1 MAGEKPTV
9 YILRGDDREQIESR
23 LHDFSARLGEPD
35 MAEMNTSHLE
45 GKSTSLNDLRSAAL
59 AMPFLTERRLVIVE
73 NALQPFT
80 GRGKG
85 KDRDAFTMLLESLPQ
100 TTALVLVIPD
110 SKKYRKGSFKWETL
124 KDSHWLI
131 QWADQHS
138 KEVMILDCAL
148 PTDAEMTR
156 WVRAK
161 AAELG
166 GSLTPAAVSLLVEY
180 VGNNTQRAVQEI
192 TKLLTYVNYD
202 RPADDDDVRWLTAQE
217 QQASIFDMV
226 DAIGDRDGQEAVKTL
241 HILLEDSDPLPLFGM
256 IVRQF
261 RLLLQAREILDSGG
275 SQADIAQKLKQHP
288 YVAQKISGQA
298 RHFSISTLESVYH
311 QLLQMDIEGKSGGM
325 DVGLALDVLIA
336 ELAG

>member
-1 MAGEKPTV
+1 MSAEKPTV

-73 NALQPFT
+73 DAVQPFA
-80 GRGKG
+80 GRGKE
-85 KDRDAFTMLLESLPQ
+85 KDREAFLTLLESLPP

-110 SKKYRKGSFKWETL
+110 SRKYRKGAFEWETL
-124 KDSHWLI
+124 REKHWLI
-131 QWADQHS
+131 SWVSEHTEQ
-138 KEVMILDCAL
+138 VMILDCAL
-148 PTDAEMTR
+148 PTDSEMNQ
-156 WVRAK
+156 WMRAK

-166 GSLTPAAVSLLVEY
+166 GSLTPAAVSTLVEY
-180 VGNNTQRAVQEI
+180 VGNNTQRAAQEI
-192 TKLLTYVNYD
+192 TKLLTYVNYA
-202 RPADDDDVRWLTAQE
+202 RPADDDDVRRLTAQD

-226 DAIGDRDGQEAVKTL
+226 DAIGNRDGKLAVETL

-261 RLLLQAREILDSGG
+261 RLMLQAREILDSGG
-275 SQADIAQKLKQHP
+275 SQADIAKLLRQHS
-288 YVAQKISGQA
+288 YVAQKVAGQA
-298 RHFSISTLESVYH
+298 RQFSLPDLESIYH
-311 QLLQMDIEGKSGGM
+311 QLLQIDVDGKSGGM

-336 ELAG
+336 QLAG

>member
-1 MAGEKPTV
+1 MAAEKPTV

-45 GKSTSLNDLRSAAL
+45 GKSTSLNELRSAAL
-59 AMPFLTERRLVIVE
+59 AIPFLTERRLVIVE
-73 NALQPFT
+73 DALQPFA
-80 GRGKG
+80 GRGKE
-85 KDRDAFTMLLESLPQ
+85 KDREAFTTLLESLPQ

-110 SKKYRKGSFKWETL
+110 SRKYRRGAFEWETL
-124 KDSHWLI
+124 KEKHWLSK
-131 QWADQHS
+131 WAGQHA
-138 KEVMILDCAL
+138 EQVMTLDCAL
-148 PTDAEMTR
+148 PTDAEMAQ

-166 GSLTPAAVSLLVEY
+166 GSLTPAAVSTLVEY
-180 VGNNTQRAVQEI
+180 VGNNTQRAAQEI
-192 TKLLTYVNYD
+192 TKLLTYVNFE
-202 RPADDDDVRWLTAQE
+202 RPADDDDVRRLTAQE

-226 DAIGDRDGQEAVKTL
+226 DSIGNRDGRQAVKTL

-261 RLLLQAREILDSGG
+261 RLMLQAREILDAGG
-275 SQADIAQKLKQHP
+275 SQADISRQLKQHS

-298 RHFSISTLESVYH
+298 RQFSLPALEAIYH
-311 QLLQMDIEGKSGGM
+311 QLLQIDVDGKSGGM

-336 ELAG
+336 KLAG

>member
-1 MAGEKPTV
+1 MSAEKPTV

-73 NALQPFT
+73 DAVQPFA
-80 GRGKG
+80 GRGKE
-85 KDRDAFTMLLESLPQ
+85 KDREAFLALLESLPP

-110 SKKYRKGSFKWETL
+110 SRKYRKGAFDWETL
-124 KDSHWLI
+124 TKKHWLMSWVNEHTE
-131 QWADQHS
+131 Q
-138 KEVMILDCAL
+138 VMILDCAL
-148 PTDAEMTR
+148 PTDSEMNQWMR
-156 WVRAK
+156 VK

-166 GSLTPAAVSLLVEY
+166 GSLTPAAVSTLVEY
-180 VGNNTQRAVQEI
+180 VGNNTQRAAQEI
-192 TKLLTYVNYD
+192 TKLLTYVNYA
-202 RPADDDDVRWLTAQE
+202 RPADDDDVRRLTAQD

-226 DAIGDRDGQEAVKTL
+226 DAIGNRDGKLAVETL

-261 RLLLQAREILDSGG
+261 RLMLQAREILDSGG
-275 SQADIAQKLKQHP
+275 SQADIAKLLRQHS
-288 YVAQKISGQA
+288 YVAQKVAGQA
-298 RHFSISTLESVYH
+298 RQFSLPDLESIYH
-311 QLLQMDIEGKSGGM
+311 QLLKIDVDGKSGGM

-336 ELAG
+336 QLAG

>member
-1 MAGEKPTV
+1 MASDKPTV

-23 LHDFSARLGEPD
+23 LNDFSARLGEPD

-59 AMPFLTERRLVIVE
+59 AMPFLTERRLVIME
-73 NALQPFT
+73 DAIQPFS
-80 GRGKG
+80 GRGKE
-85 KDRDAFTMLLESLPQ
+85 KDREAFLALLESLPP

-110 SKKYRKGSFKWETL
+110 SKKYSKGSFKWETL
-124 KDSHWLI
+124 KENHWLI
-131 QWADQHS
+131 KWAGQHTDQ
-138 KEVMILDCAL
+138 VMILDCAL
-148 PTDAEMTR
+148 PTDAEMNR

-161 AAELG
+161 ASELG
-166 GSLTPAAVSLLVEY
+166 GSLTPAAVLRLVEY

-192 TKLLTYVNYD
+192 TKLLTYVNYA
-202 RPADDDDVRWLTAQE
+202 RPVDDDDVIRLTAQE

-275 SQADIAQKLKQHP
+275 SQTEIAQQLKQHP
-288 YVAQKISGQA
+288 YVAQKIAGQA
-298 RHFSISTLESVYH
+298 RHFSLPDLEAIYH
-311 QLLQMDIEGKSGGM
+311 QLLKIDVAGKSGGM
-325 DVGLALDVLIA
+325 DVGLALDILIA
-336 ELAG
+336 RLAG

>member
-1 MAGEKPTV
+1 MAAEKPTV

-59 AMPFLTERRLVIVE
+59 AMPFLTERRLVIME
-73 NALQPFT
+73 EALHPFA
-80 GRGKG
+80 GRGKE
-85 KDRDAFTMLLESLPQ
+85 KDREAFTTLLESLPQ

-110 SKKYRKGSFKWETL
+110 SRKYRKGTFEWETL
-124 KDSHWLI
+124 KNNHWLI
-131 QWADQHS
+131 KWTNQHA
-138 KEVMILDCAL
+138 EQVMILDCAL
-148 PTDAEMTR
+148 PTDAEMTQ

-166 GSLTPAAVSLLVEY
+166 GSLTPAAVSILVEY

-202 RPADDDDVRWLTAQE
+202 RPVDDDDVHRLTAQE

-275 SQADIAQKLKQHP
+275 SQADIAQQLKQHP

-298 RHFSISTLESVYH
+298 RHFSLPALESVYH
-311 QLLQMDIEGKSGGM
+311 RLLQIDVKGKSGGM

>member
-1 MAGEKPTV
+1 MATEKPTV

-59 AMPFLTERRLVIVE
+59 AIPFLTDRRLVIVE
-73 NALQPFT
+73 DALQPFA
-80 GRGKG
+80 GRGKE
-85 KDRDAFTMLLESLPQ
+85 KDRQAFLNLLDSLPQ

-110 SKKYRKGSFKWETL
+110 SRKYRRGSFEWETL
-124 KDSHWLI
+124 QEKNWLI
-131 QWADQHS
+131 AWTVKNPEKA
-138 KEVMILDCAL
+138 VTLDCAL
-148 PTDAEMTR
+148 PTDAEMSQ
-156 WVRAK
+156 WVQAK

-166 GSLTPAAVSLLVEY
+166 GSLSPAAVSTLVEY
-180 VGNNTQRAVQEI
+180 VGNNTQRAAQEI
-192 TKLLTYVNYD
+192 TKLLTYVNFA
-202 RPADDDDVRWLTAQE
+202 RPADDDDVRRLTAQD

-226 DAIGDRDGQEAVKTL
+226 DAIGNRDSRTAVKTL
-241 HILLEDSDPLPLFGM
+241 HILLEDSDALPLFGM

-261 RLLLQAREILDSGG
+261 RLMLQAREILDAGG
-275 SQADIAQKLKQHP
+275 SPTDVSKQLKQHS

-298 RHFSISTLESVYH
+298 RQFSLSALEEIYH
-311 QLLQMDIEGKSGGM
+311 QLLQIDLEGKTGGM

-336 ELAG
+336 QLAG